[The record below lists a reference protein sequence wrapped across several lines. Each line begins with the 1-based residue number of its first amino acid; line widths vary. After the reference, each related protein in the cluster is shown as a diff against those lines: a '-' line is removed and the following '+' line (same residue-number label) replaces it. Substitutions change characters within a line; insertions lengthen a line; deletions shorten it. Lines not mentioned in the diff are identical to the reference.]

1 MINLLFF
8 FGLLVISLL
17 LSIGYRFLSNHLDR
31 ILFRLKLDE
40 DTLSD
45 QNWFLKYELYRKGV
59 GRCLENQEFTEK

>member
-31 ILFRLKLDE
+31 ILFRLKLEE

-59 GRCLENQEFTEK
+59 GRCPGNQEFTEK